1 MQLSIIHISSST
13 LIPQC
18 PLWPGRQEF
27 QCQRLLEPFRQCRVL
42 TPAPFIVLYLYL
54 IYLYLDL
61 ISGNNPGD
69 NDESHRNNP
78 RLIEGYPDF
87 HSVPKLF
94 KADPG
99 MIHLLILTIQ
109 DILLNVA
116 RPGILFKPISR
127 GGVQPTPLVLQRLV
141 SSQFINCKFP
151 PKFLSEETKVCSA
164 FTWLVLRSVLNMDTK
179 SLPEGGPSGKV

>member
-1 MQLSIIHISSST
+1 MPTSPGAISPVPCPNTCAIHCLISLSLSDLSDI
-13 LIPQC
+13 
-18 PLWPGRQEF
+18 
-27 QCQRLLEPFRQCRVL
+27 
-42 TPAPFIVLYLYL
+42 FIWCIWYLYL
-54 IYLYLDL
+54 IYLYLYL

-69 NDESHRNNP
+69 DDESHRNNP